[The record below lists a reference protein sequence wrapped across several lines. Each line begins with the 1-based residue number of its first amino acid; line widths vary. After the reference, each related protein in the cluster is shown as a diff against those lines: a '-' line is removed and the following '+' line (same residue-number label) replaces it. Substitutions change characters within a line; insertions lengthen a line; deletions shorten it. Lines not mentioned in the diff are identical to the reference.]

1 MDNIKLTSSEWNILN
16 CLWAEEGPRTVM
28 QISNELEKTVGWARS
43 TTITTLHRM
52 EAKGLVRCEQA
63 GRGKAY
69 VSLVE
74 REGAV
79 LAETH
84 SFLDRVYQG
93 SVGMMMS
100 TMVQREGLSREQI
113 AQLRAILDQ
122 AEEEGGRA

>member
-1 MDNIKLTSSEWNILN
+1 MDGTKLTSSEWNVLN
-16 CLWAEEGPRTVM
+16 CLWEHSPRTVM
-28 QISNELEKTVGWARS
+28 QLSNELEQTVGWARS

-69 VSLVE
+69 VPLVE
-74 REGAV
+74 RNQAALV
-79 LAETH
+79 ETR

-100 TMVQREGLSREQI
+100 AMAKQEGLSREQI
-113 AQLRAILDQ
+113 AQLRAILDE
-122 AEEEGGRA
+122 AEQEARE